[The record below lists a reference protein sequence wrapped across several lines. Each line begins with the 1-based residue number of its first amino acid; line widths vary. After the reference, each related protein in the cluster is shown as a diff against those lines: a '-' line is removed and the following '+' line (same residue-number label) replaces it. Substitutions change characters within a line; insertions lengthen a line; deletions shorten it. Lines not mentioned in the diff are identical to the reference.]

1 MEMEKLAKTT
11 ESGVGGRASLS
22 VVLANFSISI
32 YEN

>member
-11 ESGVGGRASLS
+11 ESEALPPTPLS

-32 YEN
+32 YG